1 MEKVESTRPAE
12 GTLRVTTYGGADTV
26 TGSNFLVEGARG
38 SLLIDCG
45 IEQGRDYSETDTRMK
60 FPYDVPAI
68 DALVITHAHL
78 DHIGRMPQL
87 MQQGFKG
94 KIYMTP
100 PTRDIAEAILHDS
113 VRILAGEARYKGL
126 PPLYTEGD
134 VQALFARV
142 ETIEYRTETNVAE
155 GLSVMLRDTGHI
167 LGSASVRVKTTDGA
181 AFAVTSDIGNSPA
194 LLLPDAE
201 PITDAD
207 VVLIESVY
215 GDRQNPE
222 KAHRSEKLQQVLASA
237 VARGGAILIPAF
249 SIERTQL
256 MLYEIGMLFA
266 GGKVPEV
273 PVFLDSPLAI
283 SVTDIYKKW
292 GKEYFKEEMKEEIA
306 HGHDVFQ
313 FPFLTT
319 TRSREESDDIAQV
332 RGSKIIIAG
341 AGMSHGGRIG
351 KWEQKYLGDHKSTL
365 IMVGYQAPGT
375 PGRVMQ
381 DGAKTVRIDRQ
392 EVEVRAKIE
401 VLHGWSGHA
410 DRDGLLAFAQ
420 KCLPRTKTFIVGIG
434 EPSSARFLAQR
445 IHDYLGAKA
454 IVPVEGQSFTIT
466 KDGNVQKEFRA

>member
-1 MEKVESTRPAE
+1 MARITQTPVQT
-12 GTLRVTTYGGADTV
+12 GLRLTTYGGAETV
-26 TGSNFLVEGARG
+26 TGSNFLVEGEKGR
-38 SLLIDCG
+38 LLIDCG
-45 IEQGRDYSETDTRMK
+45 IEQGRDYNEAETRAP
-60 FPYDVPAI
+60 FPYDVPTI

-78 DHIGRMPQL
+78 DHIGRMPLL
-87 MQQGFKG
+87 MKQGFKG

-100 PTRDIAEAILHDS
+100 PTRDLAEAILHDS
-113 VRILAGEARYKGL
+113 VRILAGEAKYRGL
-126 PPLYTEGD
+126 APLYDEHD
-134 VQALFARV
+134 VTSLFARV
-142 ETIEYRTETNVAE
+142 QTIEYRKETEVAP
-155 GLSVMLRDTGHI
+155 GLSIYLRDTGHI
-167 LGSASVRVKTTDGA
+167 LGSASVRVKSADGTTLG
-181 AFAVTSDIGNSPA
+181 VTSDIGNSPA

-201 PITDAD
+201 PIPDAD

-222 KAHRSEKLQQVLASA
+222 KAHRTDKLQEVLVKAI
-237 VARGGAILIPAF
+237 ARGGTIMMPAF

-266 GGKVPEV
+266 SGKVREV

-283 SVTDIYKKW
+283 LVTDIYKKW

-306 HGHDVFQ
+306 HGHDIFS

-319 TRSREESDDIAQV
+319 TRSREESEDIEKV
-332 RGSKIIIAG
+332 HGSKIIIAG

-351 KWEQKYLGDHKSTL
+351 RWEQKYLGDPKSTL

-381 DGAKTVRIDRQ
+381 DGGKTVKIDHQ

-410 DRDGLLAFAQ
+410 DRDGLLAFAE
-420 KCLPRTKTFIVGIG
+420 KCLPRVKTFIVGLG

-445 IHDYLGAKA
+445 IHDYLGVKA
-454 IVPVEGQSFTIT
+454 IVPTEGKVFTIT
-466 KDGNVQKEFRA
+466 KDGAR